1 MKREFSDQNTFSCIG
16 STNLG
21 QRSIRELNV
30 ARLHCPITPSS
41 LQLGSSVALSPLKV
55 VNLTLFDDADLFSP
69 QDHGTQVEAVQIK
82 TGQQSGEVFNTL
94 DNEK

>member
-1 MKREFSDQNTFSCIG
+1 MPLKKDLSDKNTFSCITL
-16 STNLG
+16 TNSG
-21 QRSIRELNV
+21 QPSIKELNV
-30 ARLHCPITPSS
+30 ARLHRPITPSS

-82 TGQQSGEVFNTL
+82 TGQQSGKVFNTL
-94 DNEK
+94 D

>member
-1 MKREFSDQNTFSCIG
+1 MKRKLSDQNTFSCIR

-21 QRSIRELNV
+21 QPSIKELNV

-55 VNLTLFDDADLFSP
+55 VNLTLLEDAELS
-69 QDHGTQVEAVQIK
+69 T
-82 TGQQSGEVFNTL
+82 TGSWNSS
-94 DNEK
+94 